1 MKKLFNLT
9 EEEKKHILSRYY
21 LVSESVDPNVAEE
34 LEKYR
39 STWKGCGG
47 NGPYVNLRPFGTL
60 TEIPE
65 FGWANFAG
73 NVDGYNITV
82 NACFDKFKMIET
94 DGNGETG
101 DRGDFSGSY
110 YSEVPTLTIP
120 RYFKGDEDK
129 ANKFMKGKLTKAKGL
144 FVSLPDDW
152 EYQGE
157 FVDGMIGGQGQVYS
171 KSMGMGYKGTFYN
184 GNIQGSGVMT
194 FTKTGLILKGEFK
207 QTALG
212 VISVTLEDG
221 KKIDDVV
228 EYNKTKSGS
237 KQDVTIDSSLGIKK
251 GGNIDGITY
260 FESTITFKDKTKS
273 FNGILPKVF
282 IRIISKEDK
291 KRFFETFSNNKGEFT
306 IENVIYGKYS
316 LYAYLGD
323 TLNEGFIFEIDEFD
337 VNEPNQKLSL
347 TLKPTKEIKRS
358 ELETVEFNNV
368 NLDDKKYNSDW
379 YYRTF
384 IGRIENFEYNKI
396 ISDLL
401 SGRLEQMRGKVS
413 MEEFCINQFA
423 DYGEDLVKLHQDELK
438 SNVLKTKEQLIPTK
452 KSLEYCWS
460 KFKDD
465 KKFRRKI
472 GKDNILLM
480 RNPNGRLINYQL
492 TLEESYNQDI
502 YNKKLMGLSTTIKK
516 VVLEHNQKKSQNL
529 SESIIIDN
537 RFKFIVEGFDPSKKS
552 DKKLLENYL
561 KDEKESLIGSGYN
574 RHLVSNSFHEIMTKL
589 KH

>member
-1 MKKLFNLT
+1 MKKVLNLT
-9 EEEKKHILSRYY
+9 EEEKRHILSRYN
-21 LVSESVDPNVAEE
+21 LVTESVDPDVAEE
-34 LEKYR
+34 LNKYR
-39 STWKGCGG
+39 DKWKGCGG
-47 NGPYVNLRPFGTL
+47 NSPYVNLRPFGTL

-65 FGWANFAG
+65 FGWATFAG
-73 NVDGYNITV
+73 NIDGNNITV
-82 NACFDKFKMIET
+82 SACFDKYKMIYTE
-94 DGNGETG
+94 GNGESG
-101 DRGDFSGSY
+101 DRGNFEGDY
-110 YSEVPTLTIP
+110 YSEVLPFTLP

-129 ANKFMKGKLTKAKGL
+129 ANKFMRGTLTKAKGL

-152 EYQGE
+152 VYQGD

-171 KSMGMGYKGTFYN
+171 ASMGMGYEGAFSN
-184 GNIQGSGVMT
+184 GNILGSGVMT
-194 FTKTGLILKGEFK
+194 FTKTGLVLKGDFK
-207 QTALG
+207 QTPLG
-212 VISVTLEDG
+212 VFSVTLPNGE
-221 KKIDDVV
+221 IINDVV
-228 EYNKTKSGS
+228 EYNKTKTQTKSTD
-237 KQDVTIDSSLGIKK
+237 KDNSLGIKK
-251 GGNIDGITY
+251 GSNIVGLTY
-260 FESTITFKDKTKS
+260 FESTITFKDKTKT
-273 FNGILPKVF
+273 FNGKLPKVF

-291 KRFFETFSNNKGEFT
+291 KRFFETFSNSDGEFT
-306 IENVIYGKYS
+306 INDVIYGKYS
-316 LYAYLGD
+316 LYAYLVD
-323 TLNEGFIFEIDEFD
+323 SLNEGFIFEIDEFE

-347 TLKPTKEIKRS
+347 TLKPTKEIKGS
-358 ELETVEFNNV
+358 ELATVEFNNV

-379 YYRTF
+379 YYRTV
-384 IGRIENFEYNKI
+384 IGRLENFEYNKI

-472 GKDNILLM
+472 GKDSILLM